1 MTQANIQISSRAHV
15 ESAEIG
21 EGSQIGPFAVVEAG
35 ARLGRNVV
43 VHPHAFIGAGAV
55 LEDDVEVWHG
65 AVIGKAPKG
74 AGATAR
80 QPVYERRIHI
90 GEGTS
95 VGPHAVIFYDV
106 TIGKQTLIGDG
117 ASIREQCRVGDLC
130 IVSRYVTVNYN
141 TTIGHRVKIM
151 DLTHITGNAVVEDDV
166 FISTMVGTMND
177 NKMSLRSYRPGEI
190 TGPHIQAGASVGGG
204 AMLLPNVKVGK
215 SATVAAG
222 AVVTK
227 RVPDGALVFGVPAK
241 VRERRPAEGEDSSP

>member
-1 MTQANIQISSRAHV
+1 MKAHNVQISPKAHV
-15 ESAEIG
+15 EATEIG
-21 EGSQIGPFAVVEAG
+21 EGTRIGPFAVVEAG
-35 ARLGRNVV
+35 AQLGRNVV
-43 VHPHAFIGAGAV
+43 IHPYAFVGAGVV

-65 AVIGKAPKG
+65 AVIGKPPKG

-80 QPVYERRIHI
+80 AVVYEQRISV
-90 GEGTS
+90 GSGTS

-106 TIGKQTLIGDG
+106 MIGRNTLIGDG
-117 ASIREQCRVGDLC
+117 ASIREQCRVGDQC

-151 DLTHITGNAVVEDDV
+151 DLTHITGNAVIENDV

-190 TGPHIQAGASVGGG
+190 IGPHVQEGASIGGG
-204 AMLLPNVKVGK
+204 AMLLPNVKIGRQ
-215 SATVAAG
+215 ATVAAG

-227 RVPDGALVFGVPAK
+227 VVPDGALVFGMPAK
-241 VRERRPAEGEDSSP
+241 VRERRPAEEPQRES